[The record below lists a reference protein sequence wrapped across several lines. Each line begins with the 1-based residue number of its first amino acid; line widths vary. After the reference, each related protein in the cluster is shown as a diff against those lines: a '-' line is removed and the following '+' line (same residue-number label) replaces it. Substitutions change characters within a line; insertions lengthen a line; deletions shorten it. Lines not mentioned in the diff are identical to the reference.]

1 MQHCGP
7 PLKVSSAI
15 GIGKVMCISE
25 DFCQCRF
32 TEKHHIVNMYC
43 IEGRYILLWMG
54 NDEYKRVGIVGYR
67 ACIVG
72 YSWTQSVY
80 SRVKLVRGCV

>member
-1 MQHCGP
+1 
-7 PLKVSSAI
+7 
-15 GIGKVMCISE
+15 
-25 DFCQCRF
+25 
-32 TEKHHIVNMYC
+32 MYS